1 MKCSCSELG
10 WFLLYI
16 FINFRKMHI
25 GLKTGSMQT
34 PSFIDFIIKTSM
46 PPLVTMTV
54 SSVCLGSNMHNYQKS
69 CGITKNCHFVP
80 VCYYLITLLK
90 CEMGKQY
97 LCRVNKIT
105 YVKCLVQWWTHSNS
119 LWLKNCKWIEKQVET
134 KLILINSIIFP
145 SKEGSSNYVTK

>member
-1 MKCSCSELG
+1 
-10 WFLLYI
+10 
-16 FINFRKMHI
+16 MHI

-105 YVKCLVQWWTHSNS
+105 YVKCLVQ
-119 LWLKNCKWIEKQVET
+119 
-134 KLILINSIIFP
+134 
-145 SKEGSSNYVTK
+145 